1 MKIALAQISSRL
13 GNVDAN
19 LEKHIRYINEAMGE
33 GARIIVFPELSLTG
47 YLLRDLAYELSDECA
62 RALGELAKHSEE
74 IVIVV
79 GFVEEWARG
88 IYRDSVAV
96 LTKGSVKAVVP
107 KLYLPTYGLF
117 EEKRYFKEGE
127 AEDIKVLSLEELKYG
142 MVICEDAWHPE
153 PIELLSRLGSDIA
166 FITAGSPARAFYE
179 TKSGKLPI
187 HENWESIVSTR
198 ALENNIYVAFVNR
211 AGEEDEEFFW
221 GGSMLASPF
230 GEVVARAKLMDED
243 LLICDIDLKEIA
255 RARRFSS
262 FRDHRRGLHDLL
274 AKLP

>member
-1 MKIALAQISSRL
+1 MKIALAQISSIL
-13 GNVDAN
+13 GNVNAN
-19 LEKHIRYINEAMGE
+19 LEKHIRYINRAVGE
-33 GARIIVFPELSLTG
+33 GARIIAFPELSLTG
-47 YLLRDLAYELSDECA
+47 YLLKDLAYELSDESA
-62 RALGELAKHSEE
+62 RALRELAKHSEE
-74 IVIVV
+74 IVIIV

-96 LTKGSVKAVVP
+96 LSKGSLEAVVP

-127 AEDIKVLSLEELKYG
+127 AVDLKVLGLDDMKYG

-153 PIELLSRLGSDIA
+153 PIELLSRLGSDIV
-166 FITAGSPARAFYE
+166 FVMAGSPARAFYE
-179 TKSGKLPI
+179 TQSGKIPI
-187 HENWESIVSTR
+187 HENWENIVLTR
-198 ALENNIYVAFVNR
+198 ALENNIYVAFVNK

-221 GGSMLASPF
+221 GGSMMASPF
-230 GEVVARAKLMDED
+230 GEAVMRAKLMDED
-243 LLICDIDLKEIA
+243 LMICDVDLKEIA